1 MAWHTIDKDFDGDVE
16 SFEKDIFKQT
26 SLLPQINATCMSTQF
41 GHIFSGG
48 YAAGYY
54 GYKWAEVLD
63 ADAFS
68 LFKEH
73 GIFNK
78 ETAYSFRENIL
89 SKGGSEHPMDLY
101 IKFRGKKPTI
111 EALLKRN
118 GIIL

>member
-1 MAWHTIDKDFDGDVE
+1 MG
-16 SFEKDIFKQT
+16 
-26 SLLPQINATCMSTQF
+26 TQF

-68 LFKEH
+68 IFKEK

-78 ETAYSFRENIL
+78 EVAHSFRENIL
-89 SKGGSEHPMDLY
+89 SKGGTEDPALLY
-101 IKFRGKKPTI
+101 EQFRGKKPTI
-111 EALLKRN
+111 DALLIRN
-118 GIIL
+118 GIKR